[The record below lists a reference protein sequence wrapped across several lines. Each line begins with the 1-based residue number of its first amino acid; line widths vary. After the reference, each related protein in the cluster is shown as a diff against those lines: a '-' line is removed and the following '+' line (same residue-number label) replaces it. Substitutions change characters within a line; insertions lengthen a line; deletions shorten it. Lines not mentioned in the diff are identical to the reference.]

1 MVKPP
6 TPLAGLLLLL
16 VPVPVPVLAP
26 EARGLVEVGEPTALV
41 LMGGSY

>member
-6 TPLAGLLLLL
+6 TPLAGL
-16 VPVPVPVLAP
+16 VPVPVLAP

>member
-16 VPVPVPVLAP
+16 VPVPVLAP

-41 LMGGSY
+41 LMNGSY

>member
-6 TPLAGLLLLL
+6 TPLAGL
-16 VPVPVPVLAP
+16 VLAP